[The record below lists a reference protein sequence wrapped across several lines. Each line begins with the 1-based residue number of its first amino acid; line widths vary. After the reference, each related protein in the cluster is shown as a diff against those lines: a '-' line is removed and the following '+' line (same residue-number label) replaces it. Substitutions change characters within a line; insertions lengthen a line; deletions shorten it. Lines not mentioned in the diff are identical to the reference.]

1 MLGHK
6 LNCSKQVLMQVTHR
20 DEELEERTPWPQ
32 SMKLYEAKNYK
43 FPGLVSYSWYGLFT
57 GK

>member
-1 MLGHK
+1 
-6 LNCSKQVLMQVTHR
+6 MQVTHR